1 MSGLARRSDVRGTAR
16 QGPMNS
22 LLVVTALIEIAAGLA
37 LLLLPSQAA
46 SLLFGSPLGTPTSLL
61 IGRLAGVALLTL
73 GVACWL
79 GRGEE
84 KNRIGNA
91 LVGAM
96 LLYNA
101 AAVALISY
109 AGVGLGLIAVL
120 LWPAVLLHA
129 VMTVWCVACLRSKRA

>member
-1 MSGLARRSDVRGTAR
+1 MKA
-16 QGPMNS
+16 
-22 LLVVTALIEIAAGLA
+22 LLIVTAVIEVGAGLA
-37 LLLLPSQAA
+37 LLLLPSEAA
-46 SLLFGSPLGTPTSLL
+46 LLLFGSPLGTPSAVVV
-61 IGRLAGVALLTL
+61 GRLAGVALLTL

-79 GRGEE
+79 GRSEG
-84 KNRIGNA
+84 KSRTGNA

-109 AGVGLGLIAVL
+109 ARIGLGIFAVL

-129 VMTVWCVACLRSKRA
+129 VMAVWSVACLRSKRT

>member
-1 MSGLARRSDVRGTAR
+1 MKT
-16 QGPMNS
+16 
-22 LLVVTALIEIAAGLA
+22 LLIVTTFIEVGAGLA

-46 SLLFGSPLGTPTSLL
+46 WLLFGSPLVTPTSLL
-61 IGRLAGVALLTL
+61 VGRLAGVALLSL

-79 GRGEE
+79 GRNEE
-84 KNRIGNA
+84 MSRTGNA

-109 AGVGLGLIAVL
+109 AGIGLRLVALL

-129 VMTVWCVACLRSKRA
+129 VMAVWCVTCLRSRRA

>member
-1 MSGLARRSDVRGTAR
+1 MKMFLI
-16 QGPMNS
+16 
-22 LLVVTALIEIAAGLA
+22 VTALIELVAGLA
-37 LLLLPSQAA
+37 LLLLPSPAA
-46 SLLFGSPLGTPTSLL
+46 SLLFGSPLDTPTALVVS
-61 IGRLAGVALLTL
+61 RLAGVALVTP

-79 GRGEE
+79 GRSEE
-84 KNRIGNA
+84 QSHTGNA

-109 AGVGLGLIAVL
+109 ARIGLGLIALL

-129 VMTVWCVACLRSKRA
+129 VMTVWCRYNTKTIRERPEKHQTVR

>member
-1 MSGLARRSDVRGTAR
+1 
-16 QGPMNS
+16 MNS

-46 SLLFGSPLGTPTSLL
+46 SLLFGSPLGTPTLLL

-84 KNRIGNA
+84 KNRIRNA

-109 AGVGLGLIAVL
+109 AGIGLGLIAVL

>member
-1 MSGLARRSDVRGTAR
+1 MKMLLIATAF
-16 QGPMNS
+16 
-22 LLVVTALIEIAAGLA
+22 IEVLAGLA

-46 SLLFGSPLGTPTSLL
+46 SLLFGSALGTPTALVV
-61 IGRLAGVALLTL
+61 GRLAGVALLTL
-73 GVACWL
+73 GVGCWL

-84 KNRIGNA
+84 KGRMGNA

-96 LLYNA
+96 LVYNA

-109 AGVGLGLIAVL
+109 ARIGLGLIAVL

-129 VMTVWCVACLRSKRA
+129 VMTVWCVSCLQSKRA

>member
-1 MSGLARRSDVRGTAR
+1 MKDQSRKMLLTA
-16 QGPMNS
+16 
-22 LLVVTALIEIAAGLA
+22 TALIEAAAALA
-37 LLLLPSQAA
+37 LLLLPSEAT
-46 SLLFGSPLGTPTSLL
+46 SNLFGSALGAPTALV

-79 GRGEE
+79 GRSEG
-84 KNRIGNA
+84 KSTGNA
-91 LVGAM
+91 LVNAM

-109 AGVGLGLIAVL
+109 ARIGLGLFAVL

-129 VMTVWCVACLRSKRA
+129 VMAVWCVACLGSKRT